1 MTTRTKKITLT
12 TWTGRSFAT
21 RQKRTRKQCK
31 CNDVLLVILLP
42 SAAFNRVNT
51 VTQRP
56 SCSESLSAATAC
68 ERKDIVSHSSIT
80 LSFRNSPCGLPAFT
94 GSIATYTGVSA
105 PEETKQNKKTVILL
119 PFQATL
125 YKHHRLLPRLID
137 MGPFLERPGDF
148 SGPKANFHQ
157 NQNLLNSGT
166 VPRSQTSQF
175 YFIVNS

>member
-1 MTTRTKKITLT
+1 MRTTTTKTALTFRTMAPLTRSHYKNAHDKPEGPQQPCRPQGPRWPRTTTTTMTTRTKKITLT

-31 CNDVLLVILLP
+31 CNGVLLVILLP
-42 SAAFNRVNT
+42 SAAITGGKGGREGTILAAFNRVNT

-94 GSIATYTGVSA
+94 GSIAT
-105 PEETKQNKKTVILL
+105 
-119 PFQATL
+119 
-125 YKHHRLLPRLID
+125 
-137 MGPFLERPGDF
+137 
-148 SGPKANFHQ
+148 
-157 NQNLLNSGT
+157 
-166 VPRSQTSQF
+166 
-175 YFIVNS
+175 

>member
-1 MTTRTKKITLT
+1 MRTTTTKTALTFRTMAPLTRSHYKNAHDKPEGPQQPCRRQGPRWPRTTTTTMTTRTKKITLT

-21 RQKRTRKQCK
+21 RQNRTRKQCK

-51 VTQRP
+51 ATQRP

-94 GSIATYTGVSA
+94 GSIAT
-105 PEETKQNKKTVILL
+105 
-119 PFQATL
+119 
-125 YKHHRLLPRLID
+125 
-137 MGPFLERPGDF
+137 
-148 SGPKANFHQ
+148 
-157 NQNLLNSGT
+157 
-166 VPRSQTSQF
+166 
-175 YFIVNS
+175 